1 MRYTGSMNL
10 SLKDYQI
17 AALKTARGKQEH
29 NELFHLVLGLTGETG
44 EIAEKF
50 KKLVRDK
57 NSDVKQL
64 DLRDMNKELGD
75 VLWYL
80 AVLADFLDLSL
91 EDIAQTNLTKLAD
104 RQKRSALH
112 GSGDNR

>member
-1 MRYTGSMNL
+1 MSLT
-10 SLKDYQI
+10 LKDYQQ
-17 AALKTARGKQEH
+17 AALKTARGHEKHDEI
-29 NELFHLVLGLTGETG
+29 FHLVLGLTGEIG

-57 NSDVKQL
+57 NSDIKQL
-64 DLRDMNKELGD
+64 DLNDMGKELGD

-80 AVLADFLDLSL
+80 AVLADFLGMSL
-91 EDIAQTNLTKLAD
+91 EDIAQANLTKLAD
-104 RQKRSALH
+104 RQKRDALG